1 MVCGNEGLSD
11 WCPLRK
17 SQRICGERQ
26 SKTIP
31 VINVIVWR
39 IHGLWYFS
47 EPGHSLSS
55 LPPDPCLKELILL
68 PTQHKWSYLSHPY
81 VSVIGGL
88 HCCWMKRIKVS
99 PGELLGDVAS
109 FVRPIK
115 RNAECLL
122 NYTSAQSFICL
133 MSKLSAT
140 IITWNHCQFTFVHL
154 LLRLFWGLRD
164 TEF

>member
-1 MVCGNEGLSD
+1 MHSNNSSWGVMNDALVPTGLCRCMFKWMGLNLTIEMTGHSFLGSRAGNMNGLWQWRLSD

-17 SQRICGERQ
+17 SQQICGERR

-31 VINVIVWR
+31 VINVSVWR

-68 PTQHKWSYLSHPY
+68 PTQPKWSYLSHPY

-88 HCCWMKRIKVS
+88 HCCWMKRIK
-99 PGELLGDVAS
+99 
-109 FVRPIK
+109 
-115 RNAECLL
+115 
-122 NYTSAQSFICL
+122 
-133 MSKLSAT
+133 
-140 IITWNHCQFTFVHL
+140 
-154 LLRLFWGLRD
+154 
-164 TEF
+164 